1 MLIFINTDS
10 FLIFGNPKSPI
21 IKQMDK
27 KIQSFI
33 ESEKNLTFCT
43 AVDNTPQCAS
53 CFYAY
58 ITEGD
63 FIVFKS
69 DPKTKHISNALINEK
84 VAGTIIPDLDKT
96 GTIKGIQF
104 VGKFIAPQGDL
115 LEEAKKKYYLKFP
128 FSLVMPGDLWV
139 IELIS
144 IKMTDNTLGFGKK
157 LDWAKAVKI
166 N

>member
-1 MLIFINTDS
+1 
-10 FLIFGNPKSPI
+10 
-21 IKQMDK
+21 MDK

-33 ESEKNLTFCT
+33 EGQKNLTFCT
-43 AVDNTPQCAS
+43 AVENIPQCAS

-58 ITEGD
+58 LPEGN

-69 DPKTKHISNALINEK
+69 DEKTIHISNALINDK

-104 VGKFIAPQGDL
+104 TGNFIVPREDL
-115 LEEAKKKYYLKFP
+115 LEQAKKKYYLKYP

-139 IELIS
+139 VELLT

-157 LDWAKAVKI
+157 LNWKKQIVS

>member
-1 MLIFINTDS
+1 
-10 FLIFGNPKSPI
+10 
-21 IKQMDK
+21 MDK

-33 ESEKNLTFCT
+33 EGQKNLTFCT
-43 AVDNTPQCAS
+43 AINNSPYCAS

-58 ITEGD
+58 LMEGN

-69 DPKTKHISNALINEK
+69 DKNTKHIANALINDK
-84 VAGTIIPDLDKT
+84 VAGTILPDLDKT

-104 VGKFIAPQGDL
+104 AGKFIVPIADL
-115 LEEAKKKYYLKFP
+115 LERAKKKYYSKYP
-128 FSLVMPGDLWV
+128 FAMVMPGDFWA
-139 IELIS
+139 IELES

-157 LDWAKAVKI
+157 LAWEKSIQV